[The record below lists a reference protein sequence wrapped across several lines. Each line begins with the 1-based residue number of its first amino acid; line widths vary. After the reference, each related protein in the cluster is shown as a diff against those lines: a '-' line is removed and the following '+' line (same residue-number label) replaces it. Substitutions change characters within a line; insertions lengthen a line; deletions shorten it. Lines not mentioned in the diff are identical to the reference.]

1 MNADTDL
8 VTSIAQ
14 LEALYPPVNQNSLTK
29 ESDRLLPEYQTLIEA
44 SPFVALAT
52 VGPGGMDF
60 FPRGDRPQV
69 VHVVDDKTLH
79 LPDRRGNNRMDS
91 LRNIVQDPRVG
102 LLWLT
107 PGLTECMRVNGRAV
121 LRTDSTVRERYKM
134 RGKLPATVIEVSVD
148 AVYFQ
153 CARAVKRARLWDP
166 AVQVDRTSLPT
177 PGQIMTAITN
187 GEFDGQQYDDD
198 LQEHQ
203 ATTMY

>member
-1 MNADTDL
+1 MAKASDL
-8 VTSIAQ
+8 VTSIDQ

-29 ESDRLLPEYQTLIEA
+29 ETDRLLPEYQTLIQA

-52 VGPGGMDF
+52 IGPGGMDCS
-60 FPRGDRPQV
+60 PRGDRPQV

-107 PGLTECMRVNGRAV
+107 PGLTECMRVNGQAV
-121 LRTDSTVRERYKM
+121 LRADQAVRERYDM
-134 RGKLPATVIEVSVD
+134 QGKLPTTVIEITVE

-153 CARAVKRARLWDP
+153 CARAVKRAKLWDP
-166 AVQVDRTSLPT
+166 SVQVERTSLPT
-177 PGQIMTAITN
+177 PGQIMTAITK
-187 GEFDGQQYDDD
+187 GEFDGQQYDDE
-198 LQEHQ
+198 LQERQ
-203 ATTMY
+203 AQTMY